1 MQSNTRA
8 TGVDRRRFLGLGL
21 GLAGVA
27 LGAAGCDSSSN
38 APQKLESAA
47 PPKVGGARKLL
58 DRAKEKV
65 DQPAA
70 KK

>member
-1 MQSNTRA
+1 MQSNARA
-8 TGVDRRRFLGLGL
+8 MGVDRRRFLGLGL

-27 LGAAGCDSSSN
+27 LGAAGCDSGSSG
-38 APQKLESAA
+38 PQKLESPA

-58 DRAKEKV
+58 DSIKNKASE
-65 DQPAA
+65 PAA